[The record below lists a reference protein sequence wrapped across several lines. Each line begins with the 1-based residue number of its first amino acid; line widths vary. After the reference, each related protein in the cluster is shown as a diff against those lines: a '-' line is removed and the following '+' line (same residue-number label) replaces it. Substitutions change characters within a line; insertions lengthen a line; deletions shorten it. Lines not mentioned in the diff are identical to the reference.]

1 MRIIF
6 VRHGHPDYR
15 NDCLT
20 ELGHVQAAA
29 AAERLKEEGITE
41 IHSSSCGRAYE
52 TAKHTADK
60 LGLMVTRH
68 DFMRE
73 IGWGSTEEGVELF
86 KNGHPWFTVD
96 DMLARGADIMNPDWR
111 RSEEFNKNEVV
122 WHVDRVCRG
131 IDGWLKMLGY
141 EREGAYYR
149 LTGENTN
156 RTVAMFSHAGSS
168 SAALSRIL
176 NLPFTYM
183 CYTMPPNFTG
193 ITVLTLSD
201 EKGALTAPKI
211 QLLNDAKHIEACEQ
225 IISN

>member
-6 VRHGHPDYR
+6 VRHGHPNYR

-29 AAERLKEEGITE
+29 AAERLMNEGITE
-41 IHSSSCGRAYE
+41 IHSSSCGRAAE
-52 TAKHTADK
+52 TAQHTADK
-60 LGLMVTRH
+60 LGLKVIQH

-73 IGWGSTEEGVELF
+73 IGWGSVVEGEELF

-96 DMLARGADIMNPDWR
+96 EMLAQGKAIMNPSWR
-111 RSEEFNKNEVV
+111 ETEEFCRNKVV
-122 WHVDRVCRG
+122 WHVDQVCVG
-131 IDGWLKMLGY
+131 IDKWLSGLGY

-149 LTGENTN
+149 VVGEHTN

-176 NLPFTYM
+176 NLPFIYM

-193 ITVLTLSD
+193 VTILTLSD
-201 EKGALTAPKI
+201 ERGALTAPKI
-211 QLLNDAKHIEACEQ
+211 ELLNDAKHIEACEQ

>member
-6 VRHGHPDYR
+6 VRHGHPNYR

-29 AAERLKEEGITE
+29 AAERLMSEGITE

-60 LGLMVTRH
+60 LGLTVTQH
-68 DFMRE
+68 DFIRE
-73 IGWGSTEEGVELF
+73 IGWGSVVEGEELF

-96 DMLARGADIMNPDWR
+96 EMLAQGKEIMNPDWR
-111 RSEEFNKNEVV
+111 NTEEFCRNKVV
-122 WHVDRVCRG
+122 WHVDQVCEG
-131 IDGWLKMLGY
+131 IDKWMSGLGY

-149 LTGENTN
+149 VTGENTD

-176 NLPFTYM
+176 NLPFIYM

-193 ITVLTLSD
+193 ITVLILSD

-211 QLLNDAKHIEACEQ
+211 ELLNDAKHIEACEQ